1 MALSTKSAAST
12 WESIKPKVIYFAIG
26 LVAGPVLSG
35 LFGWQVMTGTAN
47 EQVRAGIVD
56 QQATFCAATAHVET
70 ADTSKLDYTAR
81 NELAKKHAIMPGGTT
96 ADFDVVSA
104 CARKLAT

>member
-1 MALSTKSAAST
+1 MALSMKSTAST

-35 LFGWQVMTGTAN
+35 MLGWQVLSGTADD
-47 EQVRAGIVD
+47 QLRAGIVD
-56 QQATFCAATAHVET
+56 QQAVFCAANAHMET
-70 ADTSKLDYTAR
+70 TDTSKLDFTAR
-81 NELAKKHAIMPGGTT
+81 NELAKKHAIMPGGTA

-104 CARKLAT
+104 CAKKLAA